1 MEVNWLTVLNTAL
14 NIEVWIKGTW
24 RVRKE
29 WGGSGVWVQF
39 LCFCSSFTPSSF
51 RTSGLRNRSS
61 STPVWILVLEYHRL
75 QIFLFICPSL
85 ISPCSLFFFF
95 FSSRAPPSPPPISSL
110 SYPIPSLFF
119 FVVCLVSSGNN
130 EGENYILAG
139 TFQVA
144 RRWPLW
150 SFFLS
155 LFFFSF
161 FLQRWKHQAAFAALR
176 LCKSDGW
183 CTPSEASVMMCLDCL
198 DTQRAFV
205 SRCVCACLCAYTH
218 TCAFTPFSDNLNIIW
233 VCSAGLVG
241 WDFKVSSC

>member
-95 FSSRAPPSPPPISSL
+95 FFHLVPPHPHPQYLLCHIPSRPFFFCCLPGFIRQQWGWKLHFSWNVSSRAALAAVI
-110 SYPIPSLFF
+110 FF
-119 FVVCLVSSGNN
+119 S
-130 EGENYILAG
+130 
-139 TFQVA
+139 
-144 RRWPLW
+144 
-150 SFFLS
+150 LS
-155 LFFFSF
+155 LFFFFFFAKVKTSGCIRCTSF
-161 FLQRWKHQAAFAALR
+161 
-176 LCKSDGW
+176 
-183 CTPSEASVMMCLDCL
+183 M
-198 DTQRAFV
+198 
-205 SRCVCACLCAYTH
+205 
-218 TCAFTPFSDNLNIIW
+218 
-233 VCSAGLVG
+233 
-241 WDFKVSSC
+241 

>member
-95 FSSRAPPSPPPISSL
+95 FFISCPPIPTPNIFSVISHPVPFFFCCLPGFIRQQWGWKLHFSWNVSSRAALAAVIFFSL
-110 SYPIPSLFF
+110 SL
-119 FVVCLVSSGNN
+119 
-130 EGENYILAG
+130 
-139 TFQVA
+139 
-144 RRWPLW
+144 
-150 SFFLS
+150 
-155 LFFFSF
+155 FFSF